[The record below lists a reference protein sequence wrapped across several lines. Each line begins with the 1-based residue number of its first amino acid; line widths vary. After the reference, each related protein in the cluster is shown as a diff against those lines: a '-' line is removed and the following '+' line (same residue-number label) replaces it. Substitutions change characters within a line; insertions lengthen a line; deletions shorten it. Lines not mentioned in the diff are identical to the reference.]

1 MLRRLAGLVMMGLG
15 LWLGW
20 GGLEA
25 ILAFTSRG
33 GDLASALF
41 EPPTGIIRITSTA
54 LMSLGGFLVLLSAR
68 FGVTLAT
75 VGSILFAILGG
86 LMAASGA
93 DSGLW
98 MDEVLFGLGA
108 VALSVL
114 ILTLRRA

>member
-1 MLRRLAGLVMMGLG
+1 MLRRVAGLVMLGLG

-20 GGLEA
+20 GALDA

-33 GDLASALF
+33 GDIASALL
-41 EPPTGIIRITSTA
+41 EPPTGIIRVVSTA
-54 LMSLGGFLVLLSAR
+54 LMSIGGLMVVLNTR
-68 FGVTLAT
+68 FSGT
-75 VGSILFAILGG
+75 VSTIGSLLFAVLGG
-86 LMAASGA
+86 LMAVSGA

-108 VALSVL
+108 IGLSVL